1 MGIKLMRPSEAIIR
15 YREALLDIARRHGV
29 SNVRLFGSASRSED
43 TEGSDIDLLV
53 DPSTDTSLLDLA
65 RIRLEAEDLT
75 GIPFDV
81 RTPLS
86 LSRRFRDAILRDAI
100 PL

>member
-1 MGIKLMRPSEAIIR
+1 MRPSEAVVR

-29 SNVRLFGSASRSED
+29 SNVRVFGSVARNEDSES
-43 TEGSDIDLLV
+43 SDVDLLV
-53 DPSTDTSLLDLA
+53 DPSAETTLLDLA
-65 RIRLEAEDLT
+65 RIKLEAEDLT
-75 GIPFDV
+75 GVPFDV

-86 LSRRFRDAILRDAI
+86 LSQRIRDAVLHDAK

>member
-1 MGIKLMRPSEAIIR
+1 MRPSEAVVK

-29 SNVRLFGSASRSED
+29 SNVRLFGSTSRGED
-43 TEGSDIDLLV
+43 AEGSDIDLLV
-53 DPSTDTSLLDLA
+53 DPSADTSLLDLA
-65 RIRLEAEDLT
+65 RIKLEAEDLT
-75 GIPFDV
+75 GIPFDI

-86 LSRRFRDAILRDAI
+86 LSRRFRDSVLRDAI

>member
-1 MGIKLMRPSEAIIR
+1 MRPSEAVVR
-15 YREALLDIARRHGV
+15 YREALLAIAHRHGV
-29 SNVRLFGSASRSED
+29 SNVRVFGSASRNED
-43 TEGSDIDLLV
+43 SEGSDVDLLV
-53 DPSTDTSLLDLA
+53 DPSAETTLLDLA

-75 GIPFDV
+75 GVPFDV

-86 LSRRFRDAILRDAI
+86 LSKRFRDATLQDAK